1 MVKCISVDKN
11 IITLEQGGSAYF
23 PNVGRGEVVSLS
35 FRGLTNPRSTVETE
49 PFKIYNYGYN
59 GNLQQSFQESGSI
72 GGVTMKELA
81 DIQFYVNAT
90 SNMTGELTTYNFT
103 YLSQEPLLAGDKA
116 TLVFPKFN
124 VLPQTLRELNPKSLS
139 GNKDIEYSL
148 QG

>member
-1 MVKCISVDKN
+1 M
-11 IITLEQGGSAYF
+11 
-23 PNVGRGEVVSLS
+23 VSLS
-35 FRGLTNPRSTVETE
+35 FGGLTNPRTNVETK
-49 PFKIYNYGYN
+49 PFKISNYGYA
-59 GNLQQSFQESGSI
+59 GHQESGSI

-90 SNMTGELTTYNFT
+90 SNMTGEPTTYNFT